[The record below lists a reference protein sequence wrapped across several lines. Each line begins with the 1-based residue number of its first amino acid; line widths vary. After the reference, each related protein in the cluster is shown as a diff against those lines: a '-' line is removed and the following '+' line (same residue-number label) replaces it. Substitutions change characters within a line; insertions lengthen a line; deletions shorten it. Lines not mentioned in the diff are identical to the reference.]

1 MTSSWFVHVEPLCKL
16 FIIHFHLVL
25 PPVEGRLEE
34 QWRAQMLKRGCGGW
48 GEGEVGRTQMLKRG
62 CVCRVSC
69 RVEVCG
75 MVVRGEGVQG

>member
-1 MTSSWFVHVEPLCKL
+1 MTSPCFVHVEPLCKL
-16 FIIHFHLVL
+16 FIIHFHLVP